1 MKRALL
7 ACAVLA
13 SCSSPAPAVRGGPAV
28 PTSVPTSVPTT
39 TSTSTSPTS
48 TSTSTALTTT
58 STSTT
63 APTTV
68 PITPEGAGE
77 ADAPAPSGPTVDPD
91 DMPSPQGRSTGRGAE
106 PPAGDVWSALA
117 DCESGGDPTTN
128 TGNGYYGAFQFSLP
142 TWRSVGESGLPSAHS
157 YAHQLAAARRLQ
169 ARSGWGQWPACSR
182 MLGLV

>member
-39 TSTSTSPTS
+39 TSTSSSSSS
-48 TSTSTALTTT
+48 TSTTT
-58 STSTT
+58 STTSTTTT
-63 APTTV
+63 APPV
-68 PITPEGAGE
+68 PPTPEGASDIG
-77 ADAPAPSGPTVDPD
+77 APAPSGPTVDPD
-91 DMPSPQGRSTGRGAE
+91 DMPSPQSRSTGRGAE

-128 TGNGYYGAFQFSLP
+128 TGNGYYGAFQFSLA

-157 YAHQLAAARRLQ
+157 YGHQRAAAQRLQ

-182 MLGLV
+182 KLGLV